1 MVMFTRSCVLALA
14 VIWVVSIGALA
25 RPTAQTIQ
33 SPGTYLGESLIG
45 KDSFEAYCAS
55 CHGSTGVGNGPVA
68 DALKRR
74 PADLT
79 LLTAANGNRFPRER
93 LAATLMGTDR
103 TVAAHGTTE
112 MPIWGPLFRVFESD
126 ARVRVR
132 VDNLVSYIETLQVR
146 TGPDV
151 SGAMLFRSYC
161 ASCHGADG
169 RGAGPVAN
177 ELRRLPPNLT
187 TYAKRNG
194 GVFPSERLR
203 QIIDGRGVSSHGD
216 REMPVWGNAFKRT
229 GDGLSE
235 GALRL
240 RIEAIVDYL
249 ASMQERP
256 AE

>member
-1 MVMFTRSCVLALA
+1 MAVL
-14 VIWVVSIGALA
+14 
-25 RPTAQTIQ
+25 PTPSAQTIQ
-33 SPGTYLGESLIG
+33 SPGTYLGESLVG

-68 DALKRR
+68 EALKRR
-74 PADLT
+74 PVDLT
-79 LLTAANGNRFPRER
+79 RLAAGNGNRFPREQ

-103 TVAAHGTTE
+103 RVAAHGTTE

-132 VDNLVSYIETLQVR
+132 VDNLVAYIETLQARPVANE
-146 TGPDV
+146 
-151 SGAMLFRSYC
+151 SGAALFRSYC
-161 ASCHGADG
+161 ASCHGTDA
-169 RGAGPVAN
+169 RGTGPIAN

-194 GVFPSERLR
+194 GAFPSERLR

-235 GALRL
+235 GAIKV
-240 RIEAIVDYL
+240 RIDAIVEYL
-249 ASMQERP
+249 AGLQERS